1 MTFLHKF
8 AALAMSAV
16 SLGCAS
22 ADPMNAD
29 SASCVLTDE
38 TTPPSAATPTGPT
51 AMNPPAGYPPLMN
64 PTVPIQVGATP
75 SNMGNQALPS
85 NTVHGGARTPPTVAM
100 SGKAN
105 DDCNRRPQPVE
116 G

>member
-1 MTFLHKF
+1 MTFLHRY
-8 AALAMSAV
+8 AALALSAV

-22 ADPMNAD
+22 ANPMNTD
-29 SASCVLTDE
+29 SAACVLTNE
-38 TTPPSAATPTGPT
+38 TTPPGAATPTGPT

-75 SNMGNQALPS
+75 SNM
-85 NTVHGGARTPPTVAM
+85 VHGGARTPPTVAM
-100 SGKAN
+100 SGTAN